1 MDLRQA
7 GRSIELKKSSS
18 KKPASRKSRCIS
30 VKQQAQQGP
39 LNIKQLLKQF
49 KSMKLIRSRS
59 KSPKENRSKP
69 KNKKSTKKLNL
80 SQPNSK
86 TNS

>member
-30 VKQQAQQGP
+30 AKQAGVQTP
-39 LNIKQLLKQF
+39 LNLKQLLKQF
-49 KSMKLIRSRS
+49 KSMKIIQSRS
-59 KSPKENRSKP
+59 KSPK
-69 KNKKSTKKLNL
+69 
-80 SQPNSK
+80 
-86 TNS
+86 

>member
-18 KKPASRKSRCIS
+18 KKPVSRKSRCIS
-30 VKQQAQQGP
+30 VKQSGQQAP
-39 LNIKQLLKQF
+39 LNIKQLLKQI

-59 KSPKENRSKP
+59 RSPRSSKSKQKS
-69 KNKKSTKKLNL
+69 KKSTKKIT
-80 SQPNSK
+80 QTQVNSK
-86 TNS
+86 SNS